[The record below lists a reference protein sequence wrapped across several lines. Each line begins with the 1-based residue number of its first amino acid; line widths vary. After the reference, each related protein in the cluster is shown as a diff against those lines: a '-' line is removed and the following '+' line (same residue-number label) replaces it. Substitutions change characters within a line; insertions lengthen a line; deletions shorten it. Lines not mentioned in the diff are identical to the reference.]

1 MKHIALG
8 VALVALAAPALAGGL
23 NQPAIEPAPLA
34 PAPAPVAAGPDW
46 SGFYAGGQLGF
57 GDVDAGGGA
66 TGDGLLGGV
75 HAGYRFDF
83 GGFVAGVEADYD
95 AADIDLGGGTGLDDV
110 LRLKL
115 SGGVPV
121 GAGLLYATAGAA
133 QAGVDLGASSDRD
146 TGVFGGVG
154 VAWPVGSNL
163 TLGGEILQHQ
173 FDDFAGSGSDISATT
188 ATARVSFRF

>member
-8 VALVALAAPALAGGL
+8 MALAALAAPALAGGL

-34 PAPAPVAAGPDW
+34 PAPAPVAATADW

-57 GDVDAGGGA
+57 GDVDAGGGVE
-66 TGDGLLGGV
+66 GDGLLGGV

-83 GGFVAGVEADYD
+83 GSFVAGVEADYD
-95 AADIDLGGGTGLDDV
+95 AADVDLGGGAGLDDV

-121 GAGLLYATAGAA
+121 GAGLLYATGGAA

-146 TGVFGGVG
+146 TGWFGGVG

-163 TLGGEILQHQ
+163 TLGGEILTHE
-173 FDDFAGSGSDISATT
+173 FNDFADSGADISATT